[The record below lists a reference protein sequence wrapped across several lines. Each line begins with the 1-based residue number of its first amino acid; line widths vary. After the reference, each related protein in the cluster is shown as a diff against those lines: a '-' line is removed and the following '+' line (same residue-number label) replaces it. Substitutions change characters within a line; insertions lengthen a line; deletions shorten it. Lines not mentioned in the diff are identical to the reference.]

1 MAYGRSQEKVAGD
14 SRGGRLKRVM
24 LERYANFKKIFIDG
38 SKHIGVRTFD
48 LIRV

>member
-14 SRGGRLKRVM
+14 SRGGRLKRIM
-24 LERYANFKKIFIDG
+24 LERYANFKKKIDG
-38 SKHIGVRTFD
+38 SKHIGIGTFD